1 MDKGRVV
8 ATPTGY
14 GVIKITARKLVTVPR
29 VDAPTAVQIPPH
41 ASAAMAVGR
50 RSIRVN
56 PAR

>member
-1 MDKGRVV
+1 M